1 MITIID
7 YGSGNLGSI
16 ANMLKKLHIDC
27 CVSSSVSD
35 IESAQRIILP
45 GVGTFDSGI
54 RGIEERGLREVLD
67 HKACIEKV
75 PTLGICLGAQLMT
88 RSSDEG
94 SCAGLG
100 WLPAKTVKFSFQDEN
115 AALPLPNIGWRDV
128 EVNLTV
134 APFELESS
142 DELARFYFVHKYHF
156 VADSDIVWMNTSYG
170 YRYPCAL
177 RKENLMSVQ
186 FHPEKSH
193 RFGMNLLAQFAKF
206 ESRGA

>member
-16 ANMLKKLHIDC
+16 ANMLKKLHVDC
-27 CVSSSVSD
+27 CISSSACDV
-35 IESAQRIILP
+35 ENAQKIILP

-54 RGIEERGLREVLD
+54 RGIEERGLRDVLN
-67 HKACIEKV
+67 HKARVEKV
-75 PTLGICLGAQLMT
+75 PVLGICLGAQLMT
-88 RSSDEG
+88 ESSDEG
-94 SCAGLG
+94 SCLGLS

-128 EVNLTV
+128 EVNSAI
-134 APFELESS
+134 APFELEAS

-156 VADSDIVWMNTSYG
+156 LADPEIVWMNTTYG
-170 YRYPCAL
+170 YRYACAL

-193 RFGMNLLAQFAKF
+193 RFGMNLLAQFARF
-206 ESRGA
+206 ELRSA